1 MELMQPGAAFGHGR
15 IADLVLCVFARI
27 MKLCFT
33 AATARAIR
41 PASTASEPARVP
53 YPLQRI
59 ARNHMKAFEDDGYV
73 LGEGA
78 GRLGREKSR
87 PADCRD
93 LSRMSGRGLQ
103 VSQQL

>member
-1 MELMQPGAAFGHGR
+1 
-15 IADLVLCVFARI
+15 
-27 MKLCFT
+27 
-33 AATARAIR
+33 
-41 PASTASEPARVP
+41 
-53 YPLQRI
+53 
-59 ARNHMKAFEDDGYV
+59 MKAFEDDGYV